1 MQRPVWFV
9 MDQRSLKSTPFGNL
23 YVETWE
29 SSFACSGIPLP
40 LQITCHFSFSRY
52 IPFDMYVDICIYLV
66 HNKMNVSRIVKTTSN
81 LKQGSSCEFWNIL
94 FTYYVLNQTYFLE
107 CRLNFIFFS
116 LKVLF
121 YIEPKIYYEEEIS
134 AGGMMRGGVK
144 QGRIRKMD
152 IWIDLNQIQTYK
164 WWKSWVN
171 LPN

>member
-107 CRLNFIFFS
+107 CRLNFIFFFS
-116 LKVLF
+116 EGSVLYWAENLLWRRNF
-121 YIEPKIYYEEEIS
+121 S
-134 AGGMMRGGVK
+134 RRGDE
-144 QGRIRKMD
+144 GRSQARSNKED
-152 IWIDLNQIQTYK
+152 GYLDRSK
-164 WWKSWVN
+164 
-171 LPN
+171 PNSNI